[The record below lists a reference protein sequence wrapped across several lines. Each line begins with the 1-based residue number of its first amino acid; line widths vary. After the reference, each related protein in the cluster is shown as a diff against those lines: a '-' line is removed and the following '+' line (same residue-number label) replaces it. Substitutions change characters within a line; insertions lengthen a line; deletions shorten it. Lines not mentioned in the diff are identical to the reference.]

1 MKRASARLGGSEL
14 QGSSALL
21 LDLVGIP
28 EFLAAVVIVLFM
40 LCPCHHPTT
49 PSDDRFLT
57 FHDVLI
63 REHGSSLGRGES
75 KIGKSHRGGEAEGD
89 CEPAQAASDEPPN
102 SLEWT
107 GKLLVPS
114 KVLCSYIQICEHI
127 QPLLVHYFIPGHA
140 VKMNT
145 AVCNFPFGL
154 EFVNQ
159 KVGVGR
165 LQIACNYWAEKLKGG
180 SSICNLGCQGE
191 KCNLSCPVLA
201 AMCWGRNWS
210 YLTLTL

>member
-1 MKRASARLGGSEL
+1 
-14 QGSSALL
+14 
-21 LDLVGIP
+21 
-28 EFLAAVVIVLFM
+28 M
-40 LCPCHHPTT
+40 LIAI
-49 PSDDRFLT
+49 LT
-57 FHDVLI
+57 FHDILI
-63 REHGSSLGRGES
+63 GKHRSSLCGGEPEV
-75 KIGKSHRGGEAEGD
+75 GKTHGGGEAEGD

-201 AMCWGRNWS
+201 AMCCS
-210 YLTLTL
+210 YLTLTLSQNESHSENILSCLYLQRLGRYRRLPIGLVAKHSPKITNYVNDSEDKST

>member
-1 MKRASARLGGSEL
+1 
-14 QGSSALL
+14 
-21 LDLVGIP
+21 
-28 EFLAAVVIVLFM
+28 M
-40 LCPCHHPTT
+40 LIAI
-49 PSDDRFLT
+49 LT
-57 FHDVLI
+57 FHDILI
-63 REHGSSLGRGES
+63 GKHRSSLCGGEPEV
-75 KIGKSHRGGEAEGD
+75 GKTHGGGEAEGD

-127 QPLLVHYFIPGHA
+127 QPLLVHYLIPGHA

>member
-49 PSDDRFLT
+49 PADDRFLT

-75 KIGKSHRGGEAEGD
+75 KIGKSHRGGETEGD
-89 CEPAQAASDEPPN
+89 CEPAETSGDEAPN
-102 SLEWT
+102 TLQYTQGSF
-107 GKLLVPS
+107 LLRDS
-114 KVLCSYIQICEHI
+114 KCSYVQICDHC
-127 QPLLVHYFIPGHA
+127 QP
-140 VKMNT
+140 
-145 AVCNFPFGL
+145 
-154 EFVNQ
+154 
-159 KVGVGR
+159 
-165 LQIACNYWAEKLKGG
+165 
-180 SSICNLGCQGE
+180 
-191 KCNLSCPVLA
+191 
-201 AMCWGRNWS
+201 
-210 YLTLTL
+210 